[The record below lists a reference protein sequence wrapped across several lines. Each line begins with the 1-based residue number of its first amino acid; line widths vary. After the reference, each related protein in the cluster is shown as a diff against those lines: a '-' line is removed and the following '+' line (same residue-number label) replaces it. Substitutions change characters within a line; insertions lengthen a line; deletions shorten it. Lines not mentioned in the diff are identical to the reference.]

1 MLFDNNIFDKLLF
14 SQTGGYVDLEHTL
27 ILMLILVGL
36 LSHQRKNR
44 RIVPWIIAG
53 GVVLALFTPVQR
65 IMLSWPLISALVL
78 PPLLWQVSIRL
89 AIARPVI
96 RWQNVTAWLLTTLF
110 IGISLILA
118 ADLPPPNAFL
128 LSLLASSLIWQVHEH
143 QTGSTDLGVFG
154 PLTLALLLVEVDVL
168 LHPLGSFLGSLF
180 TGVGLGLILG
190 IIAAQV
196 AVRIPIGKKRF
207 IYYFALAYVSY
218 LIGSI
223 LGTSGIAMAIST
235 GLVLT
240 TYSYSTG
247 KWTATDEI
255 PFLLNNTWIFALL
268 AGAWLFMSWQAHV
281 PVTQEQLIA
290 SGVGVTAAALSILIR
305 RIYQISTRNY
315 SGRSFLN
322 EFFRKERKVLLLIL
336 GALLVWPR
344 QAVLD
349 SLPLVTALIAA
360 FVLILILRIA
370 LDSVFELMGVELRMP
385 KESSNDE

>member
-1 MLFDNNIFDKLLF
+1 MVLDGKIIEKILFAQIGN
-14 SQTGGYVDLEHTL
+14 YVDLEHTL

-36 LSHQRKNR
+36 LSHHGKHR

-53 GVVLALFTPVQR
+53 GVVLALFTPVQH

-78 PPLLWQVSIRL
+78 PPLLWQVSVRL

-118 ADLPPPNAFL
+118 ADLPPTNAFF
-128 LSLLASSLIWQVHEH
+128 LSLLASSLIWQVHEQ
-143 QTGSTDLGVFG
+143 QTGGTDLGIFG

-180 TGVGLGLILG
+180 TGVGLGLLLG
-190 IIAAQV
+190 VVAAQV
-196 AVRIPIGKKRF
+196 AVRIPIGKMRF
-207 IYYFALAYVSY
+207 FYYFALSYVSY
-218 LIGSI
+218 LIGSF

-235 GLVLT
+235 GLILT

-247 KWTATDEI
+247 KWSAPDEI
-255 PFLLNNTWIFALL
+255 PFLLNSTWVFAFMSGSWLL
-268 AGAWLFMSWQAHV
+268 MSWQAHV

-290 SGVGVTAAALSILIR
+290 AGVGVIAAALSILIR
-305 RIYQISTRNY
+305 SIYQISTMNY
-315 SGRSFLN
+315 SSRSFFN

-344 QAVLD
+344 QSVLD
-349 SLPLVTALIAA
+349 PLTLVTALIAA

-370 LDSVFELMGVELRMP
+370 LDPIFELMGVELRMP
-385 KESSNDE
+385 KETTNDE